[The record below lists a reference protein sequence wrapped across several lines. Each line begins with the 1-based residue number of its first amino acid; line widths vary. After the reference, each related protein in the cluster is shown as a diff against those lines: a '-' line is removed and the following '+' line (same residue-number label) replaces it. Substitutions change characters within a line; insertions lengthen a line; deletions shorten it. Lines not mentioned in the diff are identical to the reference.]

1 MKINKFILKK
11 RKYPSKSSRITNL
24 ESLWYK
30 FMRYLRALRLS
41 LTITLKQHNATLPKA
56 KGEEGGRKW
65 DGWMASLI
73 QWTWTWANFR
83 IVRDKAWCAAV
94 HGITKSKAW
103 LSNWTTTNTTVIKR
117 LLLPKTHMVFL
128 KQLLS
133 AQHAFR
139 CYAKIVLKLISFYPS
154 NILRKWV
161 LFSPFYRKEN
171 EGLWGG
177 DGKRESWD
185 GGLERETRGI
195 CTATL

>member
-1 MKINKFILKK
+1 MKIKVCTCVYQERANTVLLRLLSLGKIEGK
-11 RKYPSKSSRITNL
+11 RKRRGQRMRCLNSITDSMDMNL
-24 ESLWYK
+24 GKLWE
-30 FMRYLRALRLS
+30 M
-41 LTITLKQHNATLPKA
+41 
-56 KGEEGGRKW
+56 
-65 DGWMASLI
+65 
-73 QWTWTWANFR
+73 
-83 IVRDKAWCAAV
+83 VRDRETWGATV
-94 HGITKSKAW
+94 YRVTKSQTCAG
-103 LSNWTTTNTTVIKR
+103 NWITTTNTTVIKR

-185 GGLERETRGI
+185 GGLERETAGL
-195 CTATL
+195 CTATI